1 MYCRICGIEINE
13 TNDYCPKC
21 GTRTV
26 KIATMSPLF
35 KNPGHAAVMS
45 TILPG
50 FGQIYNGQIA
60 KGIALIVAVIASV
73 VLSIAVRSPERLVF
87 MPVYFIVWTYGITDA
102 YKSAEKMNLKLE

>member
-1 MYCRICGIEINE
+1 MYCRTCGIEINE
-13 TNDYCPKC
+13 TNNYCPKC

-26 KIATMSPLF
+26 KIATKSPLF

-50 FGQIYNGQIA
+50 IGHIYNGQMT

-73 VLSIAVRSPERLVF
+73 VLSIAVRSPERLIF
-87 MPVYFIVWTYGITDA
+87 ILIYFIIWAYGITDA
-102 YKSAEKMNLKLE
+102 YKSAEKINLKLE